1 METDNLDIAAALG
14 NAETEDTDVWNMSF
28 VDQLTSL
35 DGRINRFR
43 YLLLNILTLILA
55 SFYAI
60 IVGVV
65 LAVLLIG
72 MGLPE
77 LAFDI
82 TFGLAMIP
90 LVYINYAIIVK
101 RLQDT
106 GRGDGWITFTQ
117 AFSVLILLYLMT
129 PMGSSIESA
138 IDLITTIMGLP
149 LGIVCLFFRGDAGPN
164 QFGPDPIPQSS
175 QERGVQV

>member
-55 SFYAI
+55 MVYAI

-77 LAFDI
+77 TIFNI
-82 TFGLAMIP
+82 TFGLTMIP
-90 LVYINYAIIVK
+90 VVYVAYAITVK

-106 GRGDGWITFTQ
+106 GRGGGWITLAQ
-117 AFSVLILLYLMT
+117 ANAVLTILYLMV
-129 PMGSSIESA
+129 PIGSSVEGVLDIT
-138 IDLITTIMGLP
+138 TTIMALP
-149 LGIVCLFFRGDAGPN
+149 LGIVCLFFGGDTGPN
-164 QFGPDPIPQSS
+164 QFGPDPL
-175 QERGVQV
+175 G

>member
-14 NAETEDTDVWNMSF
+14 DTETEDTEVWNMKLY
-28 VDQLTSL
+28 DQLTSL
-35 DGRINRFR
+35 EGRINRLR
-43 YLLLNILTLILA
+43 YILLSILFLIFGLV
-55 SFYAI
+55 YAI

-77 LAFDI
+77 IIFDI

-90 LVYINYAIIVK
+90 IVYVEYAITVK

-106 GRGDGWITFTQ
+106 GRGGGWITFSQ
-117 AFSVLILLYLMT
+117 AYAVLIILYLMA
-129 PMGSSIESA
+129 PIGSSVEGVL
-138 IDLITTIMGLP
+138 DITTAIMALP
-149 LGIVCLFFRGDAGPN
+149 LGIVCLFFGGDTGPN
-164 QFGPDPIPQSS
+164 QFGPDPL
-175 QERGVQV
+175 VA

>member
-14 NAETEDTDVWNMSF
+14 DTETEDTEVWNMKLY
-28 VDQLTSL
+28 DQLTSL
-35 DGRINRFR
+35 EGRINRLR
-43 YLLLNILTLILA
+43 YFLLSILFMIIALV
-55 SFYAI
+55 YAI

-77 LAFDI
+77 TIFDI

-90 LVYINYAIIVK
+90 IVYVEYALTVK

-106 GRGDGWITFTQ
+106 GRGGGWITFSQ
-117 AFSVLILLYLMT
+117 AYAVLITLYLMA
-129 PMGSSIESA
+129 PIGSSVEGVL
-138 IDLITTIMGLP
+138 DITTAIMALP
-149 LGIVCLFFRGDAGPN
+149 LGIVCLFFGGDTGPN
-164 QFGPDPIPQSS
+164 QFGPDPL
-175 QERGVQV
+175 G

>member
-14 NAETEDTDVWNMSF
+14 DTETEDKEVWNMNF
-28 VDQLTSL
+28 YDQFTSL
-35 DGRINRFR
+35 EGRINRLR
-43 YLLLNILTLILA
+43 YILLSILFLIFGLV
-55 SFYAI
+55 YAI

-77 LAFDI
+77 IIFDI

-90 LVYINYAIIVK
+90 IVYVEYAITVK

-106 GRGDGWITFTQ
+106 GRGGGWITFSQ
-117 AFSVLILLYLMT
+117 AYAVLIILYLMA
-129 PMGSSIESA
+129 PIGSSVEGVLDIT
-138 IDLITTIMGLP
+138 TTIMALP
-149 LGIVCLFFRGDAGPN
+149 LGIVCLFFGGDTGPN
-164 QFGPDPIPQSS
+164 QFGPDPL
-175 QERGVQV
+175 G

>member
-14 NAETEDTDVWNMSF
+14 DTETEDTEVWNMNLY
-28 VDQLTSL
+28 DQFTNLE
-35 DGRINRFR
+35 GRINRLR
-43 YLLLNILTLILA
+43 YFLLTILFLIIGLV
-55 SFYAI
+55 YAI

-77 LAFDI
+77 IIFDI

-90 LVYINYAIIVK
+90 VVYVAYAITVK

-106 GRGDGWITFTQ
+106 GRGGGWITFAQ
-117 AFSVLILLYLMT
+117 ANAVLTTLYLMV
-129 PMGSSIESA
+129 PIGSSVEGVLDIT
-138 IDLITTIMGLP
+138 TTIMGLP
-149 LGIVCLFFRGDAGPN
+149 LGIVCLFFRGDTGPN
-164 QFGPDPIPQSS
+164 QFGPDPL
-175 QERGVQV
+175 G

>member
-14 NAETEDTDVWNMSF
+14 DTETEDKEVWNMNF
-28 VDQLTSL
+28 YDQFTSL
-35 DGRINRFR
+35 EGRINRLR
-43 YLLLNILTLILA
+43 YILLSILFLIFGLV
-55 SFYAI
+55 YAI

-77 LAFDI
+77 IIFDI

-90 LVYINYAIIVK
+90 IVYVEYAITVK

-106 GRGDGWITFTQ
+106 GRGGGWITFSQ
-117 AFSVLILLYLMT
+117 AYAVLIILYLMA
-129 PMGSSIESA
+129 PIGSSVEGVLDIT
-138 IDLITTIMGLP
+138 TTIMALP
-149 LGIVCLFFRGDAGPN
+149 LGIVCLFFRGDTGPN
-164 QFGPDPIPQSS
+164 QFGPDPL
-175 QERGVQV
+175 G

>member
-77 LAFDI
+77 IIFDI

-90 LVYINYAIIVK
+90 IVYVEYAITVK

-106 GRGDGWITFTQ
+106 GRGGGWITFSQ
-117 AFSVLILLYLMT
+117 AYAVLITLYLMA
-129 PMGSSIESA
+129 PIGSSVEGVL
-138 IDLITTIMGLP
+138 DITTAIMALP
-149 LGIVCLFFRGDAGPN
+149 LGIVCLFFGGDTGPN
-164 QFGPDPIPQSS
+164 QFGPDPL
-175 QERGVQV
+175 VA

>member
-14 NAETEDTDVWNMSF
+14 DTETEDTEVWNKNLY
-28 VDQLTSL
+28 DQFTSL
-35 DGRINRFR
+35 EGRINRLR
-43 YLLLNILTLILA
+43 YFLLTILFLIIGLV
-55 SFYAI
+55 YAI

-77 LAFDI
+77 IIFDI

-90 LVYINYAIIVK
+90 IVYVEYALTVK

-106 GRGDGWITFTQ
+106 GRGGGWITFSQ
-117 AFSVLILLYLMT
+117 AYAVLITLYLMA
-129 PMGSSIESA
+129 PIGSSVEGVL
-138 IDLITTIMGLP
+138 DITTAIMALP
-149 LGIVCLFFRGDAGPN
+149 LGIVCLFFGGDTGPN
-164 QFGPDPIPQSS
+164 QFGPDPL
-175 QERGVQV
+175 G

>member
-14 NAETEDTDVWNMSF
+14 DTETEDKEVWNMNF
-28 VDQLTSL
+28 YDQFTSL
-35 DGRINRFR
+35 EGRINRLR
-43 YLLLNILTLILA
+43 YILLSILFLIFGLV
-55 SFYAI
+55 YAI

-77 LAFDI
+77 IIFDI

-90 LVYINYAIIVK
+90 IVYVEYAITVK

-106 GRGDGWITFTQ
+106 GRGGGWITFSQ
-117 AFSVLILLYLMT
+117 AYAVLIILYLMA
-129 PMGSSIESA
+129 PIGSSVEGVL
-138 IDLITTIMGLP
+138 DITTAIMALP
-149 LGIVCLFFRGDAGPN
+149 LGIVCLFFGGDTGPN
-164 QFGPDPIPQSS
+164 QFGPDPL
-175 QERGVQV
+175 VA

>member
-1 METDNLDIAAALG
+1 METDNLDTTIPFE
-14 NAETEDTDVWNMSF
+14 NTDTEDTEIWNMSL
-28 VDQLTSL
+28 VDQLTTF
-35 DGRINRFR
+35 DGRINRLR
-43 YLLLNILTLILA
+43 YLLLNILTLILGMV
-55 SFYAI
+55 YAI

-65 LAVLLIG
+65 LAILLIG

-90 LVYINYAIIVK
+90 LVYVNYAIIVK

-106 GRGDGWITFTQ
+106 GRGDGWITYTQ

-129 PMGSSIESA
+129 PMGSSIEST

-164 QFGPDPIPQSS
+164 QFGPDPL
-175 QERGVQV
+175 G

>member
-14 NAETEDTDVWNMSF
+14 DIETEDTEVWNMNLY
-28 VDQLTSL
+28 DQFTNLE
-35 DGRINRFR
+35 GRINRLR
-43 YLLLNILTLILA
+43 YFLLTILFLIIGLV
-55 SFYAI
+55 YAI

-77 LAFDI
+77 IIFDI

-90 LVYINYAIIVK
+90 IVYVEYALTVK

-106 GRGDGWITFTQ
+106 GRGGGWITFSQ
-117 AFSVLILLYLMT
+117 AYAVLITLYLMA
-129 PMGSSIESA
+129 PIGSSVEGVL
-138 IDLITTIMGLP
+138 DITTAIMALP
-149 LGIVCLFFRGDAGPN
+149 LGIVCLFFGGDTGPN
-164 QFGPDPIPQSS
+164 QFGPDPL
-175 QERGVQV
+175 G

>member
-14 NAETEDTDVWNMSF
+14 DTETEDTEVWNMNLY
-28 VDQLTSL
+28 DQFTNLE
-35 DGRINRFR
+35 GRINRLR
-43 YLLLNILTLILA
+43 YFLLTILFLIIGLV
-55 SFYAI
+55 YAI

-77 LAFDI
+77 IIFDI

-90 LVYINYAIIVK
+90 IVYVEYALTVK

-106 GRGDGWITFTQ
+106 GRGGGWITFSQ
-117 AFSVLILLYLMT
+117 AYAVLITLYLMA
-129 PMGSSIESA
+129 PIGSSVEGVL
-138 IDLITTIMGLP
+138 DITTAIMALP
-149 LGIVCLFFRGDAGPN
+149 LGIVCLFFGGDSGPN
-164 QFGPDPIPQSS
+164 QFGPDPL
-175 QERGVQV
+175 G